1 MANYVTGDSNT
12 IALLKEHYG
21 PEFDLEAMVFR
32 GDAILASIKKVRVG
46 GKYLPVPAG
55 VSAAGSTTSNYQIL
69 TQNAA
74 NGFTGISFFIQPGA
88 VFSSFVVDPREY
100 LSSQGD
106 RNAFLSIFAVRAFF
120 ALDEMRKYL
129 SSCLYRDGTLS
140 LGPVQVIDTTNYSY
154 VDVNPCD
161 AMIISP
167 NTPILF
173 GVYVNGILSSFR
185 SQTPVTVQSIQMQ
198 PSGYQRI
205 FFNSA
210 LPTTVAIGD
219 WISINGGVDQNYKPN
234 APIGFGGSVGG
245 WLPTIGNRVGG
256 AGTAWTNYVNQTFFN
271 VNRSIYPDRLC
282 GGYVLRQTA
291 QNETY
296 TQAILKGLKLVRR
309 QGGKPTHVV
318 VNDDDYTIIA
328 SDALANRTFFQ
339 AINSSD
345 KVNENEV
352 TQGISRF
359 QMAFSTSWIN
369 EIVDSPYCPRNYA
382 YIIDIEK
389 LKLATITDAE
399 EPLSELPLKNEP
411 GAPDFKTTKEPT
423 TQFGFLWND
432 LYNVVPIPLASGP
445 GMQVIYQFYGNY
457 VLTNTAHFAVVQF
470 N

>member
-32 GDAILASIKKVRVG
+32 GDAILAAMKKIRVG
-46 GKYLPVPAG
+46 GKYVPIPAG

-74 NGFTGISFFIQPGA
+74 NGMAAISFFVQPGA
-88 VFSSFVVDPREY
+88 IFSSFVVDPKEY

-106 RNAFLSIFAVRAFF
+106 RSAFLSIFAVRAFF

-129 SSCLYRDGTLS
+129 SACLYRDGTLS
-140 LGPVQVIDTTNYSY
+140 QGPIQAVDSTNYLY
-154 VDVNPCD
+154 VDLNPCD
-161 AMIISP
+161 AMIFSP

-173 GVYVNGILSSFR
+173 GVYSNGSLSSFR
-185 SQTPVTVQSIQMQ
+185 SATPVTVQSIQMQ
-198 PSGYQRI
+198 SSGYQRVT
-205 FFNSA
+205 FNTA
-210 LPTTVAIGD
+210 YPNTVIVGD
-219 WISINGGVDQNYKPN
+219 WVCINGGVDQSYKPN
-234 APIGFGGSVGG
+234 APVGFGGSVGG
-245 WLPTIGNRVGG
+245 WLPTIGNRT
-256 AGTAWTNYVNQTFFN
+256 GTAWNTYAATTFFN
-271 VNRSIYPDRLC
+271 VNRSVYPDRLC
-282 GGYVLRQTA
+282 GGYILRQTG

-296 TQAILKGLKLVRR
+296 TQAILRGLKIVRR
-309 QGGKPTHVV
+309 QGGKPTHIV
-318 VNDDDYTIIA
+318 VNDDDYGIIA

-359 QMAFSTSWIN
+359 QMAFSTSWIQ

-389 LKLATITDAE
+389 LKLLTITDAA

-411 GAPDFKTTKEPT
+411 GAPDINSAKEPN

-432 LYNVVPIPLASGP
+432 LYNVVPINLASGP